1 MHRILLCLITLISLS
16 SHIKAQNETDALRYS
31 RITPGGTARFVS
43 MGGAFGALGG
53 DFSSLSINPAG
64 IGLYRSS
71 ELTFTPGFS
80 VSNTGSTFYGN
91 MEEDFNYDFNI
102 SNIGL
107 VLAMNRSG
115 QPGEAGFRGFQIGF
129 GFSRLANFNNRSV
142 YDGFNNHSSLMTQYL
157 DIANAENNPLSP
169 GNFDP
174 FTTGLAWETFLL
186 DTLDGQFLVD
196 MVSGGVYQRRET
208 TTSGSI
214 REMSVTLGY
223 NYGDRLYLGAAFG
236 FPRVRF
242 ERNFIYIEEED
253 PLNPNQFFNSLE
265 LTDRLNTSGTGFNL
279 KLGVI
284 YRATDMIRLGAAMHT
299 PTFYELNDDFS
310 RTLRSN
316 LSFGSYTGDSP
327 EGEFDY
333 ELNTP
338 LRLIGSLGLVFGTRG
353 ILSIDYEYADFRQ
366 MRLRSNTYMFR
377 AENSVIRN
385 NFDIQHNIRLG
396 GEIRLDPVILRAGY
410 IYNSSPYRGGVNDA
424 VTNTVSAGLGFRDRN
439 FFVDLAFFRSW
450 YSELYYPYSSE
461 LTNPVFFDYSRSSLV
476 TTIGLRF

>member
-1 MHRILLCLITLISLS
+1 MYRILISLVTLIALS
-16 SHIKAQNETDALRYS
+16 SHIKAQNEADALRYS

-80 VSNTGSTFYGN
+80 VANTGSTFYGN
-91 MEEDFNYDFNI
+91 TEEDFNYDFNI
-102 SNIGL
+102 SNLGL

-115 QPGEAGFRGFQIGF
+115 QPGEAGFRGFQLGF
-129 GFSRLANFNNRSV
+129 GFTRLANFNNRSV

-157 DIANAENNPLSP
+157 DIANAENNPLTP

-174 FTTGLAWETFLL
+174 FTTGLAWETYLL
-186 DTLDGQFLVD
+186 DTLDGLFLVD
-196 MVSGGVYQRRET
+196 MAGGGVYQRRET

-223 NYGDRLYLGAAFG
+223 NFGDRLYLGAAFG

-242 ERNFIYIEEED
+242 ERNFIYVEEED
-253 PLNPNQFFNSLE
+253 PLSPNQYFNSLE
-265 LTDRLNTSGTGFNL
+265 LTDQLTTSGTGFNL

-284 YRATDMIRLGAAMHT
+284 YRATDMIRLGAALHT
-299 PTFYELNDDFS
+299 PTFYDLHDDFS
-310 RTLRSN
+310 RTLKSN
-316 LSFGSYTGDSP
+316 LSFGSFTGSSP
-327 EGEFDY
+327 QGEFDY

-338 LRLIGSLGLVFGTRG
+338 LRMIGSLGFVFGTRG
-353 ILSIDYEYADFRQ
+353 ILSFDYEYADFSQ
-366 MRLRSNTYMFR
+366 MRLRSSTYMFR
-377 AENSVIRN
+377 AENAIIQD
-385 NFDIQHNIRLG
+385 NFQAQHNLRVG

-410 IYNSSPYRGGVNDA
+410 IHNSSPYREGVNDA
-424 VTNTVSAGLGFRDRN
+424 VTNTVSAGLGFRERN

-450 YSELYYPYSSE
+450 YSEQYFPYSSE
-461 LTNPVFFDYSRSSLV
+461 LTDPVFFDYSRSSLI